1 MEMKHGKVV
10 RYILDPA
17 YRWDVNSRLGLNNK
31 VSDVEYIRKTFMYKV
46 GYELNIENPVFFNE
60 KIQWLKLYNRKPE
73 YTIMVDKYKVRQY
86 VAQQIGEKYLIP
98 LLGVW
103 DTPEEIDFK
112 DLPNQFVLKCNH
124 NSGNGMCICKD
135 KTKLDIAKVK
145 RKLRR
150 SLKSDFYLTGRE
162 WPYKDVPRKIIA
174 EKFMSDGSG
183 SDLRDYKFYCF
194 NGIPKYCQV
203 ISNRTT
209 AETIDFFDME
219 WKLQGFTGLALPP
232 QPHSA
237 VPIKRPSCYE
247 EMQLL
252 AQKLAKSIPFV
263 RIDFY
268 EIEGRVYFGEITFF
282 PASGFGEFTPREWN
296 KKIGDMID
304 LSGVEP

>member
-17 YRWDVNSRLGLNNK
+17 YRWDVNSMLGLNNK

-46 GYELNIENPVFFNE
+46 GYELNIEEPVFFNE

-150 SLKSDFYLTGRE
+150 SLKSNFYLTWRE

-232 QPHSA
+232 LPHSA

-252 AQKLAKSIPFV
+252 ARKLAKSIPFV

-296 KKIGDMID
+296 KKMGDMID